1 MMPNGNNSEAG
12 MLSQDTSESLGKHVA
27 PRTNILPN
35 DLRTSSD
42 SFAQAIIMMVD
53 DEDTTMDVMQV
64 YLEDAGY
71 QHFVLIEH
79 SSQAIAKLE
88 EMRPDI
94 LLLDLMMPEVSG
106 FEILEQIRVHPLLA
120 HLPVIIL
127 TSSSDATT
135 KLKVLDLGATDFLS
149 KPVDPSELT
158 LRVRN
163 TLAARAYQNQMA
175 YYDSLTKLPNQ
186 SLFHDRL
193 TWFLQRSE
201 RLQEKLVVLYI
212 TFDQLKHVS
221 NTMAPQVGDQ
231 IIIQIA
237 ERMHSCIRN
246 SDMIGHGRT
255 TNTREID
262 SLFRVGRD
270 EFSLLC
276 PNMDIVEHATKIA
289 SRILKVMEKPFN
301 ANGTDVYLWPNIGI
315 ASFPAD
321 AKEMT
326 SLIQCAASASDQ
338 AKLQDKGA
346 FCFYSSDLNAKS
358 LDRLELEADLRC
370 AIGNNQ
376 LVLHYQPKVDVMTGQ
391 IKGVEALVRWQL
403 PDGSL
408 RFPDQFIP
416 LAEDTDL
423 IHPLG
428 EWVLQEACAQM
439 ARWKAQGLKLQ
450 VAVNLS
456 MKQFRSNNLVPYVSQ
471 VILNHGL
478 DAQYLTL
485 ELTESL
491 VMDNPEQAVKTLK
504 QLIALGVKLS
514 IDDFGTGYSSL
525 SYLKRFPLHELKIDR
540 SFLQDMTTDSED
552 RALVSAMI
560 YLAHEFNLNVVAEGV
575 ENQEQL
581 DMLVSLACDQYQ
593 GYFFSRPI
601 CEQDLAPMLSGL
613 VTEVQA

>member
-1 MMPNGNNSEAG
+1 MPDENNSEGAKIIQG
-12 MLSQDTSESLGKHVA
+12 TSESIGNNMA
-27 PRTNILPN
+27 PRRKTLPH
-35 DLRTSSD
+35 DLRSSSD
-42 SFAQAIIMMVD
+42 SFAQATIMMVD

-71 QHFVLIEH
+71 QHFVLVEH
-79 SSQAIAKLE
+79 SSQAMAKLE
-88 EMRPDI
+88 EHRPDI
-94 LLLDLMMPEVSG
+94 LLLDLMMPDVSG
-106 FEILEQIRVHPLLA
+106 FEILEQIRVHPLLS

-127 TSSSDATT
+127 TSSSNATT

-163 TLAARAYQNQMA
+163 TLAAKAYQNQLA
-175 YYDSLTKLPNQ
+175 YYDSLTNLPNQ

-193 TWFLQRSE
+193 AWFLQRSE
-201 RLQEKLVVLYI
+201 RQHEQLVILHI
-212 TFDQLKHVS
+212 TLDQFKRVA
-221 NTMAPQVGDQ
+221 NTMGPQVGDQ

-246 SDMIGHGRT
+246 SDMIGHGST
-255 TNTREID
+255 ATTREID

-276 PNMDIVEHATKIA
+276 PNMDFVEHATKIA
-289 SRILKVMEKPFN
+289 YRILKVMENPFN
-301 ANGTDVYLWPNIGI
+301 ANGTDVYIWPNIGI
-315 ASFPAD
+315 ASYPAD
-321 AKEMT
+321 AKDMT
-326 SLIQCAASASDQ
+326 KLIQCAAGASDQ
-338 AKLQDKGA
+338 AMLQEKGG
-346 FCFYSSDLNAKS
+346 FCFYSSDLNAQS
-358 LDRLELEADLRC
+358 LGRLQLEADLRS
-370 AIGNNQ
+370 AIEDNQ
-376 LVLHYQPKVDVMTGQ
+376 LVLHYQPKVDVMTGK

-423 IHPLG
+423 ILPLG

-439 ARWKAQGLKLQ
+439 ARWKTQGLELQ

-456 MKQFRSNNLVPYVSQ
+456 FKQFRANNLVPFVSQ
-471 VILNHGL
+471 VLL
-478 DAQYLTL
+478 DHDLDEQYLTL

-491 VMDNPEQAVKTLK
+491 VMDNPEQAVKTLN

-540 SFLQDMTTDSED
+540 SFLKDMTTDPED

-560 YLAHEFNLNVVAEGV
+560 YLAHEFNLNVIAEGV

-581 DMLVSLACDQYQ
+581 DMLVSLNCDQYQ
-593 GYFFSRPI
+593 GYYFSRPV
-601 CEQDLAPMLSGL
+601 CEQDLAPLLSVL
-613 VTEVQA
+613 TSEVRA

>member
-1 MMPNGNNSEAG
+1 MMPDGNNGEVSKLNQG
-12 MLSQDTSESLGKHVA
+12 SSESLGEDVA
-27 PRTNILPN
+27 PRSKTLPN
-35 DLRTSSD
+35 DLRSSSD
-42 SFAQAIIMMVD
+42 SFAQATIMMVD

-71 QHFVLIEH
+71 QRFVLVEK
-79 SSQAIAKLE
+79 SSQALAKIE
-88 EMRPDI
+88 ELRPDI

-120 HLPVIIL
+120 HLPIIIL
-127 TSSSDATT
+127 TSSSDAKT
-135 KLKVLDLGATDFLS
+135 KLKALDLGATDFLS

-163 TLAARAYQNQMA
+163 TLAAKAYQNQLA
-175 YYDSLTKLPNQ
+175 YYDSLTNLPNQ
-186 SLFHDRL
+186 SLFNDRL
-193 TWFLQRSE
+193 AWFLQRSE
-201 RLQEKLVVLYI
+201 RQDEQLVLLHI
-212 TFDQLKHVS
+212 TLDQFKRVS
-221 NTMAPQVGDQ
+221 NTMGPQVGDQ

-246 SDMIGHGRT
+246 SDMIGHGST
-255 TNTREID
+255 ADTREID

-276 PNMDIVEHATKIA
+276 PNMDFVEHATKIA

-301 ANGTDVYLWPNIGI
+301 ANGTDVYIWPNIGI
-315 ASFPAD
+315 ASYPAD

-326 SLIQCAASASDQ
+326 KLIQCAAGASDQ
-338 AKLQDKGA
+338 AMLQEKGA
-346 FCFYSSDLNAKS
+346 FCFYSSDLNAQS
-358 LDRLELEADLRC
+358 LERLQLEADLRS
-370 AIGNNQ
+370 AIEDNQ
-376 LVLHYQPKVDVMTGQ
+376 LVLHYQPKVDVKSGQ

-408 RFPDQFIP
+408 RFPDHFIP

-423 IHPLG
+423 ILPLG

-439 ARWKAQGLKLQ
+439 ARWKTRDLELQ

-456 MKQFRSNNLVPYVSQ
+456 FKQFRANNLVPFVSQ
-471 VILNHGL
+471 VLL
-478 DAQYLTL
+478 DHDLDGQYLTL

-491 VMDNPEQAVKTLK
+491 VMDNPEQAVQILK

-540 SFLQDMTTDSED
+540 SFLRDMANDPED

-560 YLAHEFNLNVVAEGV
+560 YLAHEFNLNVIAEGV

-581 DMLVSLACDQYQ
+581 DMLLSLNCDQYQ

-601 CEQDLAPMLSGL
+601 CVQDLDPMLSGL
-613 VTEVQA
+613 TSGVQA

>member
-1 MMPNGNNSEAG
+1 MPDENNREISNLDQG
-12 MLSQDTSESLGKHVA
+12 TPESLGKDVA
-27 PRTNILPN
+27 PRTRTLPN
-35 DLRTSSD
+35 GLRSNSD
-42 SFAQAIIMMVD
+42 SFAQATIMMVD
-53 DEDTTMDVMQV
+53 DEATTMDVMQAF
-64 YLEDAGY
+64 LEDAGY
-71 QHFVLIEH
+71 QHFLLLEH

-88 EMRPDI
+88 ELRPDI
-94 LLLDLMMPEVSG
+94 LLLDLMMPEVPG
-106 FEILEQIRVHPLLA
+106 FDILEQIRAHSVLS

-127 TSSSDATT
+127 TSSSDAST
-135 KLKVLDLGATDFLS
+135 KLKALDLGATDFLS

-163 TLAARAYQNQMA
+163 TLAAKAYQNQLA
-175 YYDSLTKLPNQ
+175 YYDTLTNLPNQ
-186 SLFHDRL
+186 SLFKDRL
-193 TWFLQRSE
+193 TWFLSRSE
-201 RLQEKLVVLYI
+201 RQHENLVLLHI
-212 TFDQLKHVS
+212 TLDQFKRVS
-221 NTMAPQVGDQ
+221 NTMGPQVGDQ

-237 ERMHSCIRN
+237 ERLHSCIRN
-246 SDMIGHGRT
+246 SDMIGHGSSGDI
-255 TNTREID
+255 REID

-276 PNMDIVEHATKIA
+276 PNMDLVEHATKIA
-289 SRILKVMEKPFN
+289 ARILTVMEKPFN
-301 ANGTDVYLWPNIGI
+301 ANGTDVYIWPNIGI
-315 ASFPAD
+315 ASYPTD
-321 AKEMT
+321 AKDMT
-326 SLIQCAASASDQ
+326 TLIQCAAGASGQ
-338 AKLQDKGA
+338 ALLQDKGA
-346 FCFYSSDLNAKS
+346 FRFYSSDLNAQS
-358 LDRLELEADLRC
+358 LGRLQLESDLRC
-370 AIGNNQ
+370 AIEDNQ
-376 LVLHYQPKVDVMTGQ
+376 LVLHYQPKVDVKTGQ

-423 IHPLG
+423 IFPLG
-428 EWVLQEACAQM
+428 EWVLQEACSQM
-439 ARWKAQGLKLQ
+439 ARWKAQGLTLQ

-456 MKQFRSNNLVPYVSQ
+456 LKQFRSNNLVPFVSQ
-471 VILNHGL
+471 VLLDHDL

-491 VMDNPEQAVKTLK
+491 VMDNPDEAVKTLK

-525 SYLKRFPLHELKIDR
+525 SYLKLFPLHELKIDR
-540 SFLQDMTTDSED
+540 SFLTDMATDPED

-593 GYFFSRPI
+593 GYYFSRPI
-601 CEQDLAPMLSGL
+601 SEPDLAPMLSGL
-613 VTEVQA
+613 VSAIQA

>member
-1 MMPNGNNSEAG
+1 MMNESNREAG
-12 MLSQDTSESLGKHVA
+12 VPVQDTSESLSANVA
-27 PRTNILPN
+27 PITKTLPN
-35 DLRTSSD
+35 DLRSDSD
-42 SFAQAIIMMVD
+42 SFAQATIMMVD
-53 DEDTTMDVMQV
+53 DEGTTMDVMQAF
-64 YLEDAGY
+64 LEDAGY
-71 QHFVLIEH
+71 QHFILIEH

-88 EMRPDI
+88 EIRPDI
-94 LLLDLMMPEVSG
+94 LLLDLMMPEVPG
-106 FEILEQIRVHPLLA
+106 FDILKQIRAHSALS

-135 KLKVLDLGATDFLS
+135 KLKALDLGATDFLS

-163 TLAARAYQNQMA
+163 TLAAKAYQNQLA
-175 YYDSLTKLPNQ
+175 YYDSLTNLPNQ

-201 RLQEKLVVLYI
+201 RQHEQLVLIHI
-212 TFDQLKHVS
+212 TLDQFKRVS
-221 NTMAPQVGDQ
+221 NTMGPQVGDQ

-255 TNTREID
+255 ANTREID
-262 SLFRVGRD
+262 SLFRVSRD

-276 PNMDIVEHATKIA
+276 PNMDVVEHATKIA

-301 ANGTDVYLWPNIGI
+301 ANGTDVFIWPNIGI
-315 ASFPAD
+315 ASYPAD

-326 SLIQCAASASDQ
+326 KLIQCAAGASDQ
-338 AKLQDKGA
+338 AMMHAKGA
-346 FCFYSSDLNAKS
+346 FCFYSSDLNAQS
-358 LDRLELEADLRC
+358 LGQLQLEADLRC
-370 AIGNNQ
+370 AIEDNQ

-439 ARWKAQGLKLQ
+439 ARWKTQGLKLQ

-456 MKQFRSNNLVPYVSQ
+456 FKQFRSNNLVPFVSQ
-471 VILNHGL
+471 VLLDHGL

-491 VMDNPEQAVKTLK
+491 VMDNPEQAVKTLN

-540 SFLQDMTTDSED
+540 SFLQDMVNNPED

-593 GYFFSRPI
+593 GYYFSRPI

-613 VTEVQA
+613 VSSVQA

>member
-1 MMPNGNNSEAG
+1 MMPDGNNGEVSKLNQG
-12 MLSQDTSESLGKHVA
+12 SSESLGEDVA
-27 PRTNILPN
+27 PRSKTLPN
-35 DLRTSSD
+35 DLRSSSD
-42 SFAQAIIMMVD
+42 SFAQATIMMVD

-71 QHFVLIEH
+71 QRFVLVEK
-79 SSQAIAKLE
+79 SSQALAKIE
-88 EMRPDI
+88 ELRPDI

-120 HLPVIIL
+120 HLPIIIL
-127 TSSSDATT
+127 TSSSDAKT
-135 KLKVLDLGATDFLS
+135 KLKALDLGATDFLS

-163 TLAARAYQNQMA
+163 TLAAKAYQNQLA
-175 YYDSLTKLPNQ
+175 YYDSLTNLPNQ
-186 SLFHDRL
+186 SLFNDRL
-193 TWFLQRSE
+193 AWFLQRSE
-201 RLQEKLVVLYI
+201 RQDEQLVLLHI
-212 TFDQLKHVS
+212 TLDQFKRVS
-221 NTMAPQVGDQ
+221 NTMGPQVGDQ

-246 SDMIGHGRT
+246 SDMIGHGST
-255 TNTREID
+255 ADTREID

-276 PNMDIVEHATKIA
+276 PNMDFVEHATKIA

-301 ANGTDVYLWPNIGI
+301 ANGTDVYIWPNIGI
-315 ASFPAD
+315 ASYPAD

-326 SLIQCAASASDQ
+326 KLIQCAAGASDQ
-338 AKLQDKGA
+338 AMLQEKGA
-346 FCFYSSDLNAKS
+346 FCFYSSDLNAQS
-358 LDRLELEADLRC
+358 LERLQLEADLRS
-370 AIGNNQ
+370 AIEDNQ
-376 LVLHYQPKVDVMTGQ
+376 LVLHYQPKVDVKSGQ

-408 RFPDQFIP
+408 RFPDHFIP

-423 IHPLG
+423 ILPLG

-439 ARWKAQGLKLQ
+439 ARWKTRDLELQ

-456 MKQFRSNNLVPYVSQ
+456 FKQFRANNLVPFVSQ
-471 VILNHGL
+471 VLL
-478 DAQYLTL
+478 DHDLDGQYLTL

-491 VMDNPEQAVKTLK
+491 VMDNPEQAVQILK

-540 SFLQDMTTDSED
+540 SFLRDMANDPED

-560 YLAHEFNLNVVAEGV
+560 YLAHEFNLNVIAEGV

-581 DMLVSLACDQYQ
+581 DMLVSLNCDQYQ

-601 CEQDLAPMLSGL
+601 CVQDLDPMLSGL
-613 VTEVQA
+613 TSGVQA

>member
-1 MMPNGNNSEAG
+1 MPNENNSEADK
-12 MLSQDTSESLGKHVA
+12 LIQETSELSGNDATPSMK
-27 PRTNILPN
+27 NLPN
-35 DLRTSSD
+35 DLRSSSD
-42 SFAQAIIMMVD
+42 SFSQATIMMVD

-71 QHFVLIEH
+71 QQFILIEH
-79 SSQAIAKLE
+79 SSQALE
-88 EMRPDI
+88 KIEELRPDI

-106 FEILEQIRVHPLLA
+106 FEILEQIRAHPLLA

-127 TSSSDATT
+127 TSSTDATT
-135 KLKVLDLGATDFLS
+135 KLKALDLGATDFIA

-163 TLAARAYQNQMA
+163 TLAARAYQNQLA
-175 YYDSLTKLPNQ
+175 YYDSLTNLPNQ
-186 SLFHDRL
+186 SLFRDRL

-201 RLQEKLVVLYI
+201 RQHEKLVLLHI
-212 TFDQLKHVS
+212 TLDQLKRVS
-221 NTMAPQVGDQ
+221 NTMGPQVGDQ

-237 ERMHSCIRN
+237 ERLHSCIRN
-246 SDMIGHGRT
+246 SDMIGHGS
-255 TNTREID
+255 NVNIREID
-262 SLFRVGRD
+262 SLFRVSRD

-276 PNMDIVEHATKIA
+276 PNMDFVEHATKIA
-289 SRILKVMEKPFN
+289 SRILKVMETPFN
-301 ANGTDVYLWPNIGI
+301 ANGTDVFIWPNIGI
-315 ASFPAD
+315 ASYPTD
-321 AKEMT
+321 ANDIT
-326 SLIQCAASASDQ
+326 TLIQCAAGASDQ
-338 AKLQDKGA
+338 AMLEDKGA
-346 FCFYSSDLNAKS
+346 FRFYSSDLNAQS
-358 LDRLELEADLRC
+358 LGRLQLEADLRH
-370 AIGNNQ
+370 AIDDNQ

-403 PDGSL
+403 SDGSL
-408 RFPDQFIP
+408 RFPDQYIS
-416 LAEDTDL
+416 LAEETDL
-423 IHPLG
+423 ILPLG

-439 ARWKAQGLKLQ
+439 ARWKTQGLELQ

-456 MKQFRSNNLVPYVSQ
+456 LKQFRANNLVPFVSQ
-471 VILNHGL
+471 VLL
-478 DAQYLTL
+478 DHDLDGQYLTL

-540 SFLQDMTTDSED
+540 SFLIDMTTDPED

-560 YLAHEFNLNVVAEGV
+560 YLAHEFNLNVTAEGV

-581 DMLVSLACDQYQ
+581 DMLGSLACDQYQ

-601 CEQDLAPMLSGL
+601 CEQDLTPMLFGL
-613 VTEVQA
+613 TSKVHA